1 MSLNTLEYMSIH
13 PYSTLSPER
22 ILDAIEARGY
32 RCDGRINALNSY
44 ENRVFQVGIEDAPP
58 LIAKFYRPERWSLE
72 QIREEHT
79 FCAEL
84 IEAEWPVVAPLIG
97 SDGQSCYEDNGFI
110 FSLFTRFG
118 GRAPEPSNLD
128 TIELLGRSLGRLH
141 AVGARAPF
149 AYRPA
154 INLRSY
160 GEESRAF
167 LLANDAIPSTL
178 VDAYDTL
185 TRDLLKLIQLRF
197 ADCPYT
203 PIRIHADCHLGNI
216 LWRDDRAVFVDF
228 DDCRMGPAV
237 QDLWML
243 LSGDRE
249 EQTQQLEAL
258 LEGYEMFF
266 DFDDRELSLIES
278 LRTLRMMHHAAW
290 LARRWSDP
298 AFPVAFPW
306 FNTERYWGEHIL
318 ELREQLSALAEP
330 PLERIS
336 GNF

>member
-1 MSLNTLEYMSIH
+1 MATH

-22 ILDAIEARGY
+22 VLDAIEAQGY

-44 ENRVFQVGIEDAPP
+44 ENRVFQVGIEDEPP
-58 LIAKFYRPERWSLE
+58 LIAKFYRPERWSLA
-72 QIREEHT
+72 QIEEEHL

-84 IEAEWPVVAPLIG
+84 TAAEWPVVAPLIG
-97 SDGQSCYEDNGFI
+97 PNGLTAHEDNGFI

-118 GRAPEPSNLD
+118 GHAPEPSNLD

-141 AVGARAPF
+141 AIGAQHDF
-149 AYRPA
+149 KYRPA
-154 INLRSY
+154 ITVESY
-160 GEESRAF
+160 GRGSREF
-167 LLANDAIPSTL
+167 LLNNQCIPSSL
-178 VDAYDTL
+178 VDSYATL
-185 TRDLLKLIQLRF
+185 TRDILEQVDSIF
-197 ADCPYT
+197 EST
-203 PIRIHADCHLGNI
+203 PHQAIRLHADCHLGNI

-243 LSGDRE
+243 LSGDRL

-258 LEGYEMFF
+258 LEGYEMFY
-266 DFDDRELSLIES
+266 DFDDRELELIES

-298 AFPVAFPW
+298 AFPRAFPW

-318 ELREQLSALAEP
+318 ELREQLSALQEP
-330 PLERIS
+330 PLERMG
-336 GNF
+336 GNM

>member
-1 MSLNTLEYMSIH
+1 MSSTH
-13 PYSTLSPER
+13 PYSALTPER
-22 ILDAIEARGY
+22 ILDAIEAQGY

-44 ENRVFQVGIEDAPP
+44 ENRVFQVGIEDEAP
-58 LIAKFYRPERWSLE
+58 LIAKFYRPDRWSLD
-72 QIREEHT
+72 QILEEHA

-84 IEAEWPVVAPLIG
+84 TEAEWPVVAPLIG
-97 SDGQSCYEDNGFI
+97 PNGTSAYVDHEFV

-118 GRAPEPSNLD
+118 GHAPEPSNLD

-141 AVGARAPF
+141 AIGARAPF
-149 AYRPA
+149 KHRPA
-154 INLRSY
+154 IDVQSY
-160 GEESRAF
+160 GIDSRAF
-167 LLANDAIPSTL
+167 LLETEAIPSTL
-178 VDAYDTL
+178 IDAYDTL
-185 TRDLLKLIQLRF
+185 TRDILELIQLRF
-197 ADCPYT
+197 ADCHFT
-203 PIRIHADCHLGNI
+203 PIRIHADSHLGNI

-266 DFDDRELSLIES
+266 DFDDKELSLVES
-278 LRTLRMMHHAAW
+278 LRTLRMMHHASW
-290 LARRWSDP
+290 LARRWNDP
-298 AFPVAFPW
+298 AFPAAFPW

-318 ELREQLSALAEP
+318 ELREQLSVLSEP
-330 PLERIS
+330 PLGRLS